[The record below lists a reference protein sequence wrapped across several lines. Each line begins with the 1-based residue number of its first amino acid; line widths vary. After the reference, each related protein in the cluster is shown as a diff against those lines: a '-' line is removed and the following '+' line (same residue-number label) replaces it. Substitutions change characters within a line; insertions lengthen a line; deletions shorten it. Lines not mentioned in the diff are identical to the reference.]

1 MNTINFIALRAI
13 STPVKAL
20 KGLKIMQKIK
30 PENTFKVHCKS
41 LALIGAAVLLAA
53 CATPT
58 PPASKAVYDFGP
70 VQSTANTP
78 VSASAPRHPAI
89 ALPEI
94 EAGAGL
100 DSPALLY
107 RLQYQDAQQLRP
119 YAQARWSVPPAQL
132 VRARLRDALA
142 ALGPVLPLEGSAALA
157 LRIELDE
164 FSHIFSS
171 QDASQG
177 LVRIHASLLKNEQ
190 LIAQTTL
197 LARANA
203 PSQDA
208 AGGVRALTIA
218 TDDVVKQVA
227 AWVSGQVVGK

>member
-1 MNTINFIALRAI
+1 MKLIANYCYMAGGKGLF
-13 STPVKAL
+13 SLKKSAL
-20 KGLKIMQKIK
+20 KASSIA
-30 PENTFKVHCKS
+30 
-41 LALIGAAVLLAA
+41 ALLSLAA
-53 CATPT
+53 CSTPQ
-58 PPASKAVYDFGP
+58 PPAPKAVFDFGP
-70 VQSTANTP
+70 AIATSTAAP
-78 VSASAPRHPAI
+78 APAAAPSAAPQRNPAI

-142 ALGPVLPLEGSAALA
+142 ALGPVLPLEGSAAFA

-171 QDASQG
+171 PEASLG
-177 LVRIHASLLKNEQ
+177 LVRIRASLLKNDQ
-190 LIAQTTL
+190 LIQQTTL
-197 LARANA
+197 FARANA
-203 PSQDA
+203 PSPDA
-208 AGGVRALTIA
+208 AGGVRALTAA
-218 TDDVVKQVA
+218 TDDVVGQLVAWLGKQLA
-227 AWVSGQVVGK
+227 AQAIQK